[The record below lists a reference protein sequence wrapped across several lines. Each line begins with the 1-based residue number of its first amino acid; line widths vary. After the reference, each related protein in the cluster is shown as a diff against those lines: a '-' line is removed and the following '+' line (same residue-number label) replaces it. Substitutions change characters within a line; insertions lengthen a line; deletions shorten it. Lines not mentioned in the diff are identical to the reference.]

1 MTKLKDQTLFALCL
15 ISIYAFIIGYTDNYV
30 VVIAENAGL
39 WQFHLTRS
47 VMVAGILALVAVL
60 WSVRIRPKRWK
71 GVIARSSI
79 HGLAMVIYF
88 GALGYLD
95 VALVAA
101 GLFTA
106 PIWVLI
112 INRLIYGRAISG
124 LQGLAVALGFLG
136 VLLVL
141 GPSALAGATLPAMLP
156 VVAGA
161 MYAMGNIA
169 TREWCEGETAVTLV
183 AGFFA
188 ALGVIGAV
196 GVALLAVIG
205 GEVPIGPEYFLFRGP
220 VWPDQAFWFWTFVQA
235 AGSLLGVVMM
245 IRAYQITEASRASVM
260 EYVILPASAFWTYV
274 LWGKGLGLTEAL
286 GMVLIAAAG
295 IGVAL
300 IGAPKAAAMPKAEP
314 GSK

>member
-1 MTKLKDQTLFALCL
+1 MTGARNQTLFAFGL
-15 ISIYAFIIGYTDNYV
+15 ILVYAMIIGYTDNYV

-47 VMVAGILALVAVL
+47 LMTAGILAVVALL
-60 WSVRIRPKRWK
+60 WSVRIRPRRWK
-71 GVIARSSI
+71 GVIARSAI
-79 HGLAMVIYF
+79 HGAAMVIYF

-112 INRLIYGRAISG
+112 INRLAYGRSISA
-124 LQGLAVALGFLG
+124 LQGLAVGLGFVG

-141 GPSALAGATLPAMLP
+141 GPSALAGASLPAVLP
-156 VVAGA
+156 VIAGA
-161 MYAMGNIA
+161 LYAMGNIA
-169 TREWCEGETAVTLV
+169 TNEWCEGETAVTIV

-188 ALGVIGAV
+188 ALGVIGLIGMIV
-196 GVALLAVIG
+196 LWVIG
-205 GEVPIGPEYFLFRGP
+205 SEVPPGTDYFLFRGP

-235 AGSLLGVVMM
+235 AGSLLGVGLM
-245 IRAYQITEASRASVM
+245 IRAYQATEASRASVM

-274 LWGKGLGLTEAL
+274 IWGKGLGLTEAC

-295 IGVAL
+295 IAVAFGGKRRGL
-300 IGAPKAAAMPKAEP
+300 G
-314 GSK
+314 